1 MPRDIYNQFSNR
13 LLAWHKTLDRPL
25 PWKGTKDPYLIW
37 VSEIILQQTRAVQAT
52 PYYLKITDRFPDVVS
67 LATAPIDDLLSMWQ
81 GLGYYSRA
89 RNLHHSANVIVDQH
103 EGVFPVKYEDIIAL
117 KGVGKYTAAAI
128 SSFAYGQA
136 YPVIDG
142 NVIRIISR
150 FFDIAEAIDTKEG
163 RHKIDTFVD
172 LVFDGKRAAPFNQ
185 AIMDFGATVCVPKN
199 PICHECPFH
208 EDCQALANGTIQS
221 RPIKSKKLKRKKRNF
236 NFLFFEKND
245 HILIEKRTANDI
257 WKGLYQLPLIE
268 GLEYS
273 KRGKL
278 MEKIQQVFGFHSD
291 ATPVYTHRQ
300 LLTHQEIHSI
310 VWSLDLVPENQSSSD
325 LIWVAKDKL
334 ENYGF
339 PKTMTLFFED
349 YLYIG

>member
-1 MPRDIYNQFSNR
+1 MPRDAYIQFSNR

-37 VSEIILQQTRAVQAT
+37 VSEIILQQTRAAQAT
-52 PYYLKITDRFPDVVS
+52 PYYLKITERFPDVQS
-67 LATAPIDDLLSMWQ
+67 LASAPIDELLSMWQ

-89 RNLHHSANVIVDQH
+89 RNLHHSAKVIVDQH
-103 EGVFPVKYEDIIAL
+103 NGVFPKKYDDIIAL

-128 SSFAYGQA
+128 SSFAYGLA

-150 FFDIAEAIDTKEG
+150 FFDIVEPVDTKEG
-163 RHKIDTFVD
+163 KNKIDAFVD
-172 LVFDGKRAAPFNQ
+172 IVFNGEKAAKFNQ
-185 AIMDFGATVCVPKN
+185 AIMDFGATVCVPKK
-199 PICHECPFH
+199 PRCQECPF
-208 EDCQALANGTIQS
+208 EENCQALATGTILS
-221 RPIKSKKLKRKKRNF
+221 RPIKSKKLVRKKRNF
-236 NFLFFEKND
+236 SFLYFEKND
-245 HILIEKRTANDI
+245 HVLIEKRIANDI

-268 GLEYS
+268 GLEFS
-273 KRGKL
+273 KRVKL
-278 MEKIQQVFGFHSD
+278 IKKVQQDFSLITD

-310 VWSLDLVPENQSSSD
+310 VWALDQVPGDQEFAD
-325 LIWVAKDKL
+325 KIWVAKDNL